1 MDMAMQDETR
11 GFDEFLRLL
20 EEQPALRERLRQ
32 LLLTRELLELPRTV
46 AGLAEAV
53 SRLER
58 QVERLAQAQ
67 EKAWERLAAVELR
80 LGALEERVDL
90 LESRVDRLEEALIRL
105 AEAQARTEERLARL
119 EEAVAQLA
127 EAQAR
132 TEERVTR
139 LEEAVGRL
147 AEAQARAEERLA
159 RLEEAQIRTEE
170 RLARL
175 EEAQIRTEERLARLE
190 EAQIRT
196 EERLARLEEAVAQ
209 LAEAQA
215 RTEEELR
222 SLARRVTDLDGR
234 FTGDYLERRYREH
247 AYSYFAPILRRIR
260 LVGRDRLWELLDD
273 GIEAGIVSPD
283 EARDTAL
290 VDVLVEGRT
299 PEGARAFL
307 AVEVSATVYPED
319 VKTVL
324 RRREVLSRCLDAP
337 VLAAVAGEAIH
348 WEAEEMAQPHLYRVV
363 DGVAVKPGLPAPAR
377 AVIRPP
383 R

>member
-1 MDMAMQDETR
+1 MDMPMQDETR
-11 GFDEFLRLL
+11 SFDEFLRLL

-80 LGALEERVDL
+80 LGALEERVDR
-90 LESRVDRLEEALIRL
+90 LESRVDRLEEALIR
-105 AEAQARTEERLARL
+105 
-119 EEAVAQLA
+119 LA

-159 RLEEAQIRTEE
+159 RLG
-170 RLARL
+170 
-175 EEAQIRTEERLARLE
+175 
-190 EAQIRT
+190 
-196 EERLARLEEAVAQ
+196 EAVAQ

-222 SLARRVTDLDGR
+222 SLARRITDLDGR

-247 AYSYFAPILRRIR
+247 ACSYFLPILRRIR
-260 LVGRDRLWELLDD
+260 LVGRDRLWELLDE
-273 GIEAGIVSPD
+273 GMEAGIVSPD

-299 PEGARAFL
+299 PEGERAFL

-348 WEAEEMAQPHLYRVV
+348 W
-363 DGVAVKPGLPAPAR
+363 
-377 AVIRPP
+377 
-383 R
+383 

>member
-1 MDMAMQDETR
+1 MPMQDETR
-11 GFDEFLRLL
+11 GFDDFLRLL

-67 EKAWERLAAVELR
+67 ERAEERLAAVELR
-80 LGALEERVDL
+80 LGVLEERVDR
-90 LESRVDRLEEALIRL
+90 LEGRVDRLEEALIRL
-105 AEAQARTEERLARL
+105 AEAQART
-119 EEAVAQLA
+119 
-127 EAQAR
+127 
-132 TEERVTR
+132 
-139 LEEAVGRL
+139 
-147 AEAQARAEERLA
+147 EERLA

-196 EERLARLEEAVAQ
+196 EERLARLEEAVAK

-222 SLARRVTDLDGR
+222 SLARRVTDLDAR

-260 LVGRDRLWELLDD
+260 LVERDRLWEILDE
-273 GIEAGIVSPD
+273 GMEAGIVSPD
-283 EARDTAL
+283 EARDTSLA
-290 VDVLVEGRT
+290 DVLVEGRT
-299 PEGARAFL
+299 PEGVRAFL

-319 VKTVL
+319 VETVL
-324 RRREVLSRCLDAP
+324 RRREVLSRCLGAP

-348 WEAEEMAQPHLYRVV
+348 WEAEEMARALLYRVV
-363 DGVAVKPGLPAPAR
+363 DGVVVKPGLPAPAR

>member
-1 MDMAMQDETR
+1 MDMPMQDEAR
-11 GFDEFLRLL
+11 SFDEFLRLL

-80 LGALEERVDL
+80 LGALEERVDR
-90 LESRVDRLEEALIRL
+90 LESRVDRLEEALIR
-105 AEAQARTEERLARL
+105 
-119 EEAVAQLA
+119 LA

-260 LVGRDRLWELLDD
+260 LVGRDRLWELLDE
-273 GIEAGIVSPD
+273 GMEAGIVSPD

>member
-80 LGALEERVDL
+80 LGALEERVDR
-90 LESRVDRLEEALIRL
+90 LESRVDRLEEALIR
-105 AEAQARTEERLARL
+105 
-119 EEAVAQLA
+119 LA

-147 AEAQARAEERLA
+147 AEAQARA
-159 RLEEAQIRTEE
+159 
-170 RLARL
+170 
-175 EEAQIRTEERLARLE
+175 EERLARLE

-260 LVGRDRLWELLDD
+260 LVGRDRLWELLDE
-273 GIEAGIVSPD
+273 GMEAGIVSPD

-299 PEGARAFL
+299 PEGERAFL

>member
-32 LLLTRELLELPRTV
+32 LLLTQELLELPRTV

-67 EKAWERLAAVELR
+67 ERAEERLAAVELR
-80 LGALEERVDL
+80 LGALEERVDR
-90 LESRVDRLEEALIRL
+90 LESRVDRLEEALIR
-105 AEAQARTEERLARL
+105 
-119 EEAVAQLA
+119 LA

-147 AEAQARAEERLA
+147 AEAQARA
-159 RLEEAQIRTEE
+159 
-170 RLARL
+170 
-175 EEAQIRTEERLARLE
+175 
-190 EAQIRT
+190 

-260 LVGRDRLWELLDD
+260 LVGRDRLWELLDE
-273 GIEAGIVSPD
+273 GMEAGIVSPD

>member
-1 MDMAMQDETR
+1 MDMPMQDETR

-67 EKAWERLAAVELR
+67 ERAEERLAAVELR
-80 LGALEERVDL
+80 LGALEERVDR

-105 AEAQARTEERLARL
+105 AEAQARA
-119 EEAVAQLA
+119 
-127 EAQAR
+127 
-132 TEERVTR
+132 EERVTR

-159 RLEEAQIRTEE
+159 RLEEA
-170 RLARL
+170 
-175 EEAQIRTEERLARLE
+175 
-190 EAQIRT
+190 
-196 EERLARLEEAVAQ
+196 VAQ

-222 SLARRVTDLDGR
+222 SLARRITDLDGR

-247 AYSYFAPILRRIR
+247 AYSYFLPILRRIR
-260 LVGRDRLWELLDD
+260 LVGRDRLWELLDE
-273 GIEAGIVSPD
+273 GMEAGIVSPD

-299 PEGARAFL
+299 PEGERAFL

>member
-1 MDMAMQDETR
+1 MDMPMQDETR

-58 QVERLAQAQ
+58 QVEQLAQAQ
-67 EKAWERLAAVELR
+67 EKAAERLAAVELR
-80 LGALEERVDL
+80 LSALEERVDR
-90 LESRVDRLEEALIRL
+90 LESRVDRLEEALIR
-105 AEAQARTEERLARL
+105 
-119 EEAVAQLA
+119 LA

-147 AEAQARAEERLA
+147 AEAQARTEERVT
-159 RLEEAQIRTEE
+159 RLEEAVGRLAEAQASAEE

-222 SLARRVTDLDGR
+222 SLARRITDLDGR

-260 LVGRDRLWELLDD
+260 LVGRDRLWELLDE
-273 GIEAGIVSPD
+273 GMEAGIVSPD

-290 VDVLVEGRT
+290 VNVLVEGRT
-299 PEGARAFL
+299 PEGERAFL

>member
-1 MDMAMQDETR
+1 MDMPMQDETR

-58 QVERLAQAQ
+58 QVEQLAQAQ
-67 EKAWERLAAVELR
+67 EKAAERLAAVELR
-80 LGALEERVDL
+80 LSALEERVDR
-90 LESRVDRLEEALIRL
+90 LESRVDRLEEALIR
-105 AEAQARTEERLARL
+105 
-119 EEAVAQLA
+119 LA

-147 AEAQARAEERLA
+147 AEAQASA
-159 RLEEAQIRTEE
+159 
-170 RLARL
+170 
-175 EEAQIRTEERLARLE
+175 
-190 EAQIRT
+190 

-260 LVGRDRLWELLDD
+260 LMGRDRLWELLDE
-273 GIEAGIVSPD
+273 GMEAGIVSPD

-299 PEGARAFL
+299 PDGDRAFL

>member
-1 MDMAMQDETR
+1 MDMPMQDETR

-58 QVERLAQAQ
+58 QVERLARAQ
-67 EKAWERLAAVELR
+67 ERAEERLAAVELR
-80 LGALEERVDL
+80 LGALEERVDR

-132 TEERVTR
+132 TEE
-139 LEEAVGRL
+139 
-147 AEAQARAEERLA
+147 
-159 RLEEAQIRTEE
+159 
-170 RLARL
+170 
-175 EEAQIRTEERLARLE
+175 
-190 EAQIRT
+190 
-196 EERLARLEEAVAQ
+196 
-209 LAEAQA
+209 
-215 RTEEELR
+215 ELR
-222 SLARRVTDLDGR
+222 SLARRITDLDGR

-247 AYSYFAPILRRIR
+247 AYSYFLPILRRIR
-260 LVGRDRLWELLDD
+260 LVGRDRLWELLDE
-273 GIEAGIVSPD
+273 GMEAGIVSPD

-299 PEGARAFL
+299 PEGERAFL

>member
-1 MDMAMQDETR
+1 MGMPMQDETR
-11 GFDEFLRLL
+11 GFDDFLRLL

-67 EKAWERLAAVELR
+67 ERAGERLAAVELR
-80 LGALEERVDL
+80 LGALEERVDR

-119 EEAVAQLA
+119 EEAVAK
-127 EAQAR
+127 
-132 TEERVTR
+132 
-139 LEEAVGRL
+139 
-147 AEAQARAEERLA
+147 
-159 RLEEAQIRTEE
+159 
-170 RLARL
+170 
-175 EEAQIRTEERLARLE
+175 
-190 EAQIRT
+190 
-196 EERLARLEEAVAQ
+196 

-222 SLARRVTDLDGR
+222 SLARRVTDLDAR

-260 LVGRDRLWELLDD
+260 LVERDRLWEILDE
-273 GIEAGIVSPD
+273 GMEAGIVSPD

-290 VDVLVEGRT
+290 ADVLVEGRT
-299 PEGARAFL
+299 PEGVRAFL

-319 VKTVL
+319 VETVL

-348 WEAEEMAQPHLYRVV
+348 WEAEEMARALLYRVV
-363 DGVAVKPGLPAPAR
+363 DGVVVKPGLPAPAR

>member
-1 MDMAMQDETR
+1 MDMPMQDETR

-80 LGALEERVDL
+80 LGALEERVDR

-119 EEAVAQLA
+119 EEAQI
-127 EAQAR
+127 
-132 TEERVTR
+132 
-139 LEEAVGRL
+139 
-147 AEAQARAEERLA
+147 RAEERLV
-159 RLEEAQIRTEE
+159 
-170 RLARL
+170 
-175 EEAQIRTEERLARLE
+175 
-190 EAQIRT
+190 
-196 EERLARLEEAVAQ
+196 RLEEAVAQ

-222 SLARRVTDLDGR
+222 SLARRITDLDGR

-247 AYSYFAPILRRIR
+247 AYSYFLPILRRIR
-260 LVGRDRLWELLDD
+260 LVGRDRLWELLDE
-273 GIEAGIVSPD
+273 GMEAGIVSPD

-299 PEGARAFL
+299 PEGERAFL

>member
-67 EKAWERLAAVELR
+67 EKVWERLAAVELR
-80 LGALEERVDL
+80 LGALEERVDR

-105 AEAQARTEERLARL
+105 AEAQARA
-119 EEAVAQLA
+119 
-127 EAQAR
+127 
-132 TEERVTR
+132 
-139 LEEAVGRL
+139 
-147 AEAQARAEERLA
+147 
-159 RLEEAQIRTEE
+159 
-170 RLARL
+170 
-175 EEAQIRTEERLARLE
+175 
-190 EAQIRT
+190 

-222 SLARRVTDLDGR
+222 SLARRITDLDGR

-247 AYSYFAPILRRIR
+247 AYSYFLPILRRIR
-260 LVGRDRLWELLDD
+260 LVGRDRLWELLDE

-299 PEGARAFL
+299 PEGERAFL

>member
-1 MDMAMQDETR
+1 MDMPMQDETR
-11 GFDEFLRLL
+11 GFDDILRLL

-67 EKAWERLAAVELR
+67 EKAEERLAAVELR
-80 LGALEERVDL
+80 LGALEERVDR
-90 LESRVDRLEEALIRL
+90 LEGRVDRLEEALIRL

-119 EEAVAQLA
+119 EEA
-127 EAQAR
+127 
-132 TEERVTR
+132 
-139 LEEAVGRL
+139 
-147 AEAQARAEERLA
+147 
-159 RLEEAQIRTEE
+159 
-170 RLARL
+170 
-175 EEAQIRTEERLARLE
+175 
-190 EAQIRT
+190 QIRT
-196 EERLARLEEAVAQ
+196 EERLARLEEAVAK

-222 SLARRVTDLDGR
+222 SLARRVTDLDAR

-247 AYSYFAPILRRIR
+247 AYSYFASILRRIR
-260 LVGRDRLWELLDD
+260 LVGRDRLWELLDE

-299 PEGARAFL
+299 PEGERAFL

-319 VKTVL
+319 VETVL
-324 RRREVLSRCLDAP
+324 RRREVLSSCLDAP

-348 WEAEEMAQPHLYRVV
+348 WEAEEMAKPHLYRVV

>member
-1 MDMAMQDETR
+1 MDMPMQDEAR
-11 GFDEFLRLL
+11 SFDEFLRLL

-80 LGALEERVDL
+80 LGALEERVDR
-90 LESRVDRLEEALIRL
+90 LESRVDRLEEALIR
-105 AEAQARTEERLARL
+105 
-119 EEAVAQLA
+119 LA

-147 AEAQARAEERLA
+147 AEAQARA
-159 RLEEAQIRTEE
+159 EE

-260 LVGRDRLWELLDD
+260 LVGRDRLWELLDE
-273 GIEAGIVSPD
+273 GMEAGIVSPD

>member
-67 EKAWERLAAVELR
+67 EKAAERLAAVELR
-80 LGALEERVDL
+80 LGALEERVDR

-105 AEAQARTEERLARL
+105 AEAQARTEER
-119 EEAVAQLA
+119 VA
-127 EAQAR
+127 
-132 TEERVTR
+132 R

-147 AEAQARAEERLA
+147 AEAQARTEERVA

-175 EEAQIRTEERLARLE
+175 EEAQIRTEEQMRELAR
-190 EAQIRT
+190 A
-196 EERLARLEEAVAQ
+196 
-209 LAEAQA
+209 
-215 RTEEELR
+215 
-222 SLARRVTDLDGR
+222 VTDLRATTHMQLTALGARWGIRSEAAFRQAVAYFMDKAGLITERFRAFDQEGQVFGWPATVEIDIMVRDGNLTVVEVKSSLSEADVALAER
-234 FTGDYLERRYREH
+234 KAQFASRQLGRPLREKILVSPFLDRKARALARERRWKIFTGQ
-247 AYSYFAPILRRIR
+247 
-260 LVGRDRLWELLDD
+260 GR
-273 GIEAGIVSPD
+273 
-283 EARDTAL
+283 
-290 VDVLVEGRT
+290 
-299 PEGARAFL
+299 
-307 AVEVSATVYPED
+307 
-319 VKTVL
+319 
-324 RRREVLSRCLDAP
+324 
-337 VLAAVAGEAIH
+337 
-348 WEAEEMAQPHLYRVV
+348 
-363 DGVAVKPGLPAPAR
+363 
-377 AVIRPP
+377 P

>member
-1 MDMAMQDETR
+1 MGMTMQDER
-11 GFDEFLRLL
+11 GFDDILRMLQ
-20 EEQPALRERLRQ
+20 EQPALRERLRQ

-67 EKAWERLAAVELR
+67 ERAGERLSAVETR
-80 LGALEERVDL
+80 LGSLEERVER
-90 LESRVDRLEEALIRL
+90 LEGRVERLEGRVDRLEEAIVR
-105 AEAQARTEERLARL
+105 
-119 EEAVAQLA
+119 
-127 EAQAR
+127 
-132 TEERVTR
+132 
-139 LEEAVGRL
+139 
-147 AEAQARAEERLA
+147 
-159 RLEEAQIRTEE
+159 
-170 RLARL
+170 
-175 EEAQIRTEERLARLE
+175 
-190 EAQIRT
+190 
-196 EERLARLEEAVAQ
+196 

-222 SLARRVTDLDGR
+222 TLARRVTDLDAR

-247 AYSYFAPILRRIR
+247 ACSYFAPILRHIR
-260 LVGRDRLWELLDD
+260 LVERHRLWELLDE
-273 GIEAGIVSPD
+273 GMEAGIVSPD
-283 EARDTAL
+283 EARDTSL

-299 PEGARAFL
+299 PEGERAFL

-319 VKTVL
+319 VESVL
-324 RRREVLSRCLDAP
+324 RRREVLSRCLGAP

-348 WEAEEMAQPHLYRVV
+348 REAEEMAQPHLYRVV

-377 AVIRPP
+377 AIIRPP

>member
-1 MDMAMQDETR
+1 MDMPMQDEAR
-11 GFDEFLRLL
+11 SFDEFLRLL

-80 LGALEERVDL
+80 LGALEERVDR
-90 LESRVDRLEEALIRL
+90 LESRVDRLEEALIR
-105 AEAQARTEERLARL
+105 
-119 EEAVAQLA
+119 LA

-147 AEAQARAEERLA
+147 AEAQASAEERLA
-159 RLEEAQIRTEE
+159 RLEEV
-170 RLARL
+170 
-175 EEAQIRTEERLARLE
+175 QIRTEERLARLE

-222 SLARRVTDLDGR
+222 SLARRITDLDGR

-260 LVGRDRLWELLDD
+260 LVGRDRLWELLDE
-273 GIEAGIVSPD
+273 GMEAGIVSPD

>member
-1 MDMAMQDETR
+1 MDMPMQDETR

-58 QVERLAQAQ
+58 QVERLARAQ
-67 EKAWERLAAVELR
+67 ERAEERLAAVELR
-80 LGALEERVDL
+80 LGALEERVDR
-90 LESRVDRLEEALIRL
+90 LESRVDRLEEALIR
-105 AEAQARTEERLARL
+105 
-119 EEAVAQLA
+119 LA

-147 AEAQARAEERLA
+147 AEAQARA
-159 RLEEAQIRTEE
+159 
-170 RLARL
+170 
-175 EEAQIRTEERLARLE
+175 
-190 EAQIRT
+190 

-234 FTGDYLERRYREH
+234 FTGDDLERRCREH
-247 AYSYFAPILRRIR
+247 AYSYFLPILRRIR
-260 LVGRDRLWELLDD
+260 LMGRDRLWELLDE
-273 GIEAGIVSPD
+273 GMEAGIVSPD

-299 PEGARAFL
+299 PEGERAFL

>member
-1 MDMAMQDETR
+1 MDMPMQDETR

-58 QVERLAQAQ
+58 QVERLARAQ
-67 EKAWERLAAVELR
+67 ERAEERLAAVELR
-80 LGALEERVDL
+80 LGALEERVDR
-90 LESRVDRLEEALIRL
+90 LESRVDRLEEALIR
-105 AEAQARTEERLARL
+105 
-119 EEAVAQLA
+119 LA

-147 AEAQARAEERLA
+147 AEAQARA
-159 RLEEAQIRTEE
+159 
-170 RLARL
+170 
-175 EEAQIRTEERLARLE
+175 
-190 EAQIRT
+190 

-234 FTGDYLERRYREH
+234 FTGDDLERRYREH
-247 AYSYFAPILRRIR
+247 AYSYFLPILRRIR
-260 LVGRDRLWELLDD
+260 LMGRDRLWELLDE
-273 GIEAGIVSPD
+273 GMEAGIVSPD

-299 PEGARAFL
+299 PEGERAFL

>member
-1 MDMAMQDETR
+1 MDMPMQDETR

-58 QVERLAQAQ
+58 QVERLARAQ
-67 EKAWERLAAVELR
+67 ERAEERLAAVELR
-80 LGALEERVDL
+80 LGALEERVDR
-90 LESRVDRLEEALIRL
+90 LESRVDRLEEALIR
-105 AEAQARTEERLARL
+105 
-119 EEAVAQLA
+119 LA

-147 AEAQARAEERLA
+147 AEAQARA
-159 RLEEAQIRTEE
+159 
-170 RLARL
+170 
-175 EEAQIRTEERLARLE
+175 EERLARLE

-273 GIEAGIVSPD
+273 GMEAGIVSPD

-299 PEGARAFL
+299 PEGERAFL